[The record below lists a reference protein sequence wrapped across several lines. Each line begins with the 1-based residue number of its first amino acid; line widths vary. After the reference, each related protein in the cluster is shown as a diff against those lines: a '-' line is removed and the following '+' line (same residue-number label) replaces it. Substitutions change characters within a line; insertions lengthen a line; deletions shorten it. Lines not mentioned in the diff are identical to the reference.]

1 MAREYFE
8 TRKERQMK
16 LKKINAVLG
25 LLIVLSL
32 FAPPPHLPVVM
43 LLIAVMKVCAISF
56 TYGDLSYT
64 ISDGEVSII
73 DCFTSVTSVTIPLTI
88 DGYPVQAL
96 AIMHSKIAQTSLPS
110 QFPTA

>member
-8 TRKERQMK
+8 TQKEKQMK

-32 FAPPPHLPVVM
+32 SAPPPLYPVVM

-73 DCFTSVTSVTIPLTI
+73 DCFTSVTSVTISLTI

-96 AIMHSKIAQTSLPS
+96 AIMHSKIAQTSKV
-110 QFPTA
+110 Q